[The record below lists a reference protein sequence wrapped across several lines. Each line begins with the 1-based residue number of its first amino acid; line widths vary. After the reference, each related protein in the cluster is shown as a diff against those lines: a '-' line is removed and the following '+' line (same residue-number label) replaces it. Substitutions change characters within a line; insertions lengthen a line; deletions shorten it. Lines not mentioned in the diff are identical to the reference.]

1 MRKNARCPFLSSK
14 QPAELVAH
22 VSAIREATWVVLDRN
37 LTNPTTLLGSF
48 PSMSEPNL
56 PERTR
61 FEQALKNGFELVAT
75 EGIFELRRRVLTV
88 DATVCNGIMN

>member
-1 MRKNARCPFLSSK
+1 
-14 QPAELVAH
+14 
-22 VSAIREATWVVLDRN
+22 
-37 LTNPTTLLGSF
+37 
-48 PSMSEPNL
+48 MSEPNP

-88 DATVCNGIMN
+88 DATVCNGITN